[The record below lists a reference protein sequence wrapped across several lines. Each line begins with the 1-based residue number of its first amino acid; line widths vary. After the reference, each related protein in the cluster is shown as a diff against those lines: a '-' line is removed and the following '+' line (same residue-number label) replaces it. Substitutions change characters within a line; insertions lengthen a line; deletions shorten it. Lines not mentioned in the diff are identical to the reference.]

1 MLVKITEGIR
11 NYIIDSNNKKSILRI
26 VQLFQYGFD
35 YELVDAK
42 SGGYVVVNKF
52 NRELVLLPADQ
63 ERIYRNAR
71 FNFGHCTIQ
80 TEYGKYA
87 CSELSSYVHA
97 LEVFNT
103 LKEYEKA
110 IKEFGALESSGLQ
123 VSKLPFF
130 VPEEKDTNTVNL
142 EFVAGAKKALD
153 AIGVD
158 VNNISDDESVFLYK
172 ECIHDFG
179 KIGKLDIDALK
190 YHLIDKGELEKSR
203 EKYSYMKN
211 EYPAIVADTIA
222 KAKKDYEQA

>member
-42 SGGYVVVNKF
+42 SGGYVIVNKF

-63 ERIYRNAR
+63 ERIYRNSR
-71 FNFGHCTIQ
+71 FGFRYCTVS
-80 TEYGKYA
+80 TKYGKYA
-87 CSELSSYVHA
+87 CSELSAYVHA
-97 LEVFNT
+97 LQVFNT
-103 LKEYEKA
+103 FSKYEKT
-110 IKEFGALESSGLQ
+110 IKEFGSLEDSRLQ
-123 VSKLPFF
+123 ASELPQYI
-130 VPEEKDTNTVNL
+130 EKNNQDNKVDL
-142 EFVAGAKKALD
+142 EKVETAKKALC

-158 VNNISDDESVFLYK
+158 ANNISDDESVFIYK

-179 KIGKLDIDALK
+179 KTGKLDIDALK
-190 YHLIDKGELEKSR
+190 YRLIDRGELEKSR

>member
-1 MLVKITEGIR
+1 MLVKVKER
-11 NYIIDSNNKKSILRI
+11 DKEYIINSIDKKSILSI
-26 VQLFQYGFD
+26 VKMFPYGFD
-35 YELVDAK
+35 YELIDTK
-42 SGGYVVVNKF
+42 SDGYVVVNKF

-63 ERIYRNAR
+63 ERIYRNSR
-71 FNFGHCTIQ
+71 FGFGYCTVS
-80 TEYGKYA
+80 TKYGKYA
-87 CSELSSYVHA
+87 CSELSAYVHA

-110 IKEFGALESSGLQ
+110 IKEFGALESSGLR
-123 VSKLPFF
+123 VSGLPFF

-142 EFVAGAKKALD
+142 EFVARSKKALD

-158 VNNISDDESVFLYK
+158 ITDISDK
-172 ECIHDFG
+172 ELSQIYTDCIHEHYKTG
-179 KIGKLDIDALK
+179 ELDIAAFK